1 MSSEAPIGYDVVI
14 LSLPSTADFRSRSS
28 VCSLSLIVADE
39 TLLSENWASAVDVE
53 TCLYPP
59 LPRKKEEN
67 TTARTTTR
75 PTQNHTERKIF
86 LRSIH
91 RCRAP
96 GRPAG
101 PSTLLIVRGRRLRPG
116 RAPRRSAERR
126 RIRRYT
132 GAAVRSLDANR
143 KPSDIPLGGHP
154 ARRVP
159 PGRGNGSFTRIS
171 GSEMGGKLPLPT
183 WSRPRA

>member
-14 LSLPSTADFRSRSS
+14 LSFPSTADLRSRSS

-39 TLLSENWASAVDVE
+39 TLLSANWAMAVEVE
-53 TCLYPP
+53 TCLKPP
-59 LPRKKEEN
+59 LPRKNEEN

-96 GRPAG
+96 GEPGRPVD
-101 PSTLLIVRGRRLRPG
+101 PPDRPG
-116 RAPRRSAERR
+116 TPPATRAGTPALGGASSRSTVHRGSR
-126 RIRRYT
+126 RI
-132 GAAVRSLDANR
+132 
-143 KPSDIPLGGHP
+143 
-154 ARRVP
+154 
-159 PGRGNGSFTRIS
+159 PGR
-171 GSEMGGKLPLPT
+171 EPK
-183 WSRPRA
+183 AV

>member
-91 RCRAP
+91 RCRAD
-96 GRPAG
+96 RK
-101 PSTLLIVRGRRLRPG
+101 STRLN
-116 RAPRRSAERR
+116 SSH
-126 RIRRYT
+126 T
-132 GAAVRSLDANR
+132 
-143 KPSDIPLGGHP
+143 
-154 ARRVP
+154 
-159 PGRGNGSFTRIS
+159 
-171 GSEMGGKLPLPT
+171 
-183 WSRPRA
+183 